1 MPPLDDLF
9 RAGTDPASR
18 LAATRR
24 LPRGGGCA
32 IPSADMPTLFLI
44 VLIDLVGFGLVIPLL
59 PFYAVWFGATAPEV
73 TWLLATYS
81 LMQLVAAPLWGRLS
95 DRVGRRPVLMASMIA
110 STAAYL
116 WLGAADALW
125 MLFAARALAG
135 ACAGNIAAAQ
145 AYIADITK
153 PEERAHGMGMIGAA
167 FGLGFIFGPALGGFL
182 AGNNPA
188 TANLQTPAWVAAGMS
203 FIALCGVLFVLRE
216 SHPPDRRGQA
226 QPQSRISLIL
236 EALRRPVLSRL
247 IAIFFLVIL
256 AFAAMESIFALWALR
271 QLDWGPEK
279 VGYVFA
285 YLGLLSA
292 IMQGGL
298 TRRLTKRYGEER
310 LLLCGL
316 VLLAI
321 GLVVVPF
328 SRELAALGGAFAVLA
343 IGLGLVQPALNSLI
357 SRRAGGG
364 EQGQVLGVTQSTG
377 SLARVIGPPL
387 AGYLFADLGHSSP
400 FLWGAAI
407 VAIAFLLALNLFRGF
422 GMPLVEAE
430 PPLGP
435 AR

>member
-1 MPPLDDLF
+1 VRVRDIK
-9 RAGTDPASR
+9 A
-18 LAATRR
+18 
-24 LPRGGGCA
+24 
-32 IPSADMPTLFLI
+32 ADMPTLFLI
-44 VLIDLVGFGLVIPLL
+44 VLIDLIGFGLVIPLL
-59 PFYAVWFGATAPEV
+59 PFYGVRFGATAPEV

-95 DRVGRRPVLMASMIA
+95 DRIGRRPVLVASMTA
-110 STAAYL
+110 SALAYI

-135 ACAGNIAAAQ
+135 AGAGNIAAAQ

-188 TANLQTPAWVAAGMS
+188 TANLATPAWLAAALS
-203 FIALCGVLFVLRE
+203 FAALCGVLFLLRE
-216 SHPPDRRGQA
+216 SLPPERRGLA
-226 QPQSRISLIL
+226 PPQGRIGLIRA
-236 EALRRPVLSRL
+236 ALRRPVLSRL
-247 IAIFFLVIL
+247 IVIFFLVIL

-271 QLDWGPEK
+271 QLDWGPER

-310 LLLCGL
+310 LLLGGL
-316 VLLAI
+316 VLLMI
-321 GLVVVPF
+321 GLVAVPF
-328 SRELAALGGAFAVLA
+328 ARTLAELAGAFAALA

-364 EQGQVLGVTQSTG
+364 EQGQVLGVTQSVG
-377 SLARVIGPPL
+377 SLARIVGPPA
-387 AGYLFADLGHSSP
+387 AGYLFADLGHGSP
-400 FLWGAAI
+400 FVGGAVI
-407 VAIAFLLALNLFRGF
+407 VALAFLLALNLFGGF
-422 GMPLVEAE
+422 GAAPLAETE

-435 AR
+435 AA

>member
-1 MPPLDDLF
+1 MP
-9 RAGTDPASR
+9 
-18 LAATRR
+18 
-24 LPRGGGCA
+24 
-32 IPSADMPTLFLI
+32 ILFLI
-44 VLIDLVGFGLVIPLL
+44 VLIDLIGFGLVIPLL
-59 PFYAVWFGATAPEV
+59 PFYGVRFGATAPEV

-95 DRVGRRPVLMASMIA
+95 DRLGRRPVLMASMAA
-110 STAAYL
+110 SALAYL
-116 WLGAADALW
+116 WLGVADALW

-188 TANLQTPAWVAAGMS
+188 TANLQSPAWVAAGLS
-203 FIALCGVLFVLRE
+203 LSALCGVLFVLRE
-216 SHPPDRRGQA
+216 SLTPERRGLA
-226 QPQSRISLIL
+226 PLPGRVSLIL
-236 EALRRPVLSRL
+236 GALRRPVLSRL

-292 IMQGGL
+292 FMQGGL

-310 LLLCGL
+310 LLLLGL

-321 GLVVVPF
+321 GLVIVPF
-328 SRELAALGGAFAVLA
+328 SRDLAVLGIAFAVLA
-343 IGLGLVQPALNSLI
+343 VGLGLTQPALNSLV
-357 SRRAGGG
+357 SRRAGEG
-364 EQGQVLGVTQSTG
+364 EQGQVLGVTQSIG
-377 SLARVIGPPL
+377 SLARVIGPAL

-400 FLWGAAI
+400 FLSGAVI
-407 VAIAFLLALNLFRGF
+407 VAIAFVLALNLFGGF
-422 GMPLVEAE
+422 GAAPVVEPE

>member
-1 MPPLDDLF
+1 
-9 RAGTDPASR
+9 
-18 LAATRR
+18 
-24 LPRGGGCA
+24 
-32 IPSADMPTLFLI
+32 MPTLFLI
-44 VLIDLVGFGLVIPLL
+44 VLIDLIGFGLVIPLL
-59 PFYAVWFGATAPEV
+59 PFYAVRFGATAPEV

-95 DRVGRRPVLMASMIA
+95 DRLGRRPVLMASMAA
-110 STAAYL
+110 SALAYL
-116 WLGAADALW
+116 WLGAANALW

-188 TANLQTPAWVAAGMS
+188 SANLATPAWLAAALSGV
-203 FIALCGVLFVLRE
+203 ALCGVLFVLRE
-216 SHPPDRRGQA
+216 SHPVERRGLA
-226 QPQSRISLIL
+226 PPQGRIGLIL
-236 EALRRPVLSRL
+236 GALRRPVLSRL
-247 IAIFFLVIL
+247 IVIFFLVIL

-271 QLDWGPEK
+271 QLDWGPER
-279 VGYVFA
+279 VGFVFA

-310 LLLCGL
+310 LLLGGL
-316 VLLAI
+316 VLLGV
-321 GLVVVPF
+321 GLVIVPF
-328 SRELAALGGAFAVLA
+328 ARGLAVLSGAFAALA

-357 SRRAGGG
+357 SRRAGRE
-364 EQGQVLGVTQSTG
+364 EQGQVLGVTQSVG
-377 SLARVIGPPL
+377 SLARVIGPPI
-387 AGYLFADLGHSSP
+387 AGYLFAGVGRGSP
-400 FLWGAAI
+400 FLGGAVV
-407 VAIAFLLALNLFRGF
+407 VALAFFLALNLFGGF
-422 GMPLVEAE
+422 GTAPLAEPE

-435 AR
+435 AA

>member
-1 MPPLDDLF
+1 
-9 RAGTDPASR
+9 
-18 LAATRR
+18 
-24 LPRGGGCA
+24 
-32 IPSADMPTLFLI
+32 MPTLFLI
-44 VLIDLVGFGLVIPLL
+44 ILIDLVGFGLVIPLL
-59 PFYAVWFGATAPEV
+59 PFYAVRFGATAPEV

-95 DRVGRRPVLMASMIA
+95 DRVGRRPVLMASTVA
-110 STAAYL
+110 AAAAYL

-188 TANLQTPAWVAAGMS
+188 TANLAAPAWVAAGMS
-203 FIALCGVLFVLRE
+203 FAAFCGVLFVLRE
-216 SHPPDRRGQA
+216 SHPRERRGQT
-226 QPQSRISLIL
+226 QPQSRMSLIL
-236 EALRRPVLSRL
+236 GALRRPVLSRL

-316 VLLAI
+316 AVLAI
-321 GLVVVPF
+321 GLVAVPF
-328 SRELAALGGAFAVLA
+328 SNQLAVLGGSFAALAV
-343 IGLGLVQPALNSLI
+343 GLGLVQPALNSLI
-357 SRRAGGG
+357 SRHAGGG

-400 FLWGAAI
+400 FLWGAVL
-407 VAIAFLLALNLFRGF
+407 VALAFVLAVNLFRGF
-422 GMPLVEAE
+422 GAPLVEAE

>member
-1 MPPLDDLF
+1 VRDIK
-9 RAGTDPASR
+9 
-18 LAATRR
+18 AAE
-24 LPRGGGCA
+24 
-32 IPSADMPTLFLI
+32 MPTLFLI
-44 VLIDLVGFGLVIPLL
+44 VLVDLIGFGLVIPLL
-59 PFYAVWFGATAPEV
+59 PFYGVRFGATAPVV

-95 DRVGRRPVLMASMIA
+95 DRIGRRPVLMASMTA
-110 STAAYL
+110 SALAYL
-116 WLGAADALW
+116 WLGAANDLW

-135 ACAGNIAAAQ
+135 AGAGNIAAAQ

-188 TANLQTPAWVAAGMS
+188 TANLAAPAWLAAALS
-203 FIALCGVLFVLRE
+203 FAALCGVLFLLRE
-216 SHPPDRRGQA
+216 SLPPERRGLA
-226 QPQSRISLIL
+226 PPQGRIGLIRG
-236 EALRRPVLSRL
+236 ALRRPVLSRL
-247 IAIFFLVIL
+247 IVIFFLVIL

-271 QLDWGPEK
+271 QLDWGPER

-310 LLLCGL
+310 LLLAGL
-316 VLLAI
+316 VLLMI
-321 GLVVVPF
+321 GLVAVPF
-328 SRELAALGGAFAVLA
+328 ARTLAELAGAFAALA

-364 EQGQVLGVTQSTG
+364 EQGQVLGVTQSVG
-377 SLARVIGPPL
+377 SLARIIGPPA
-387 AGYLFADLGHSSP
+387 AGYLFAGLGRGSP
-400 FLWGAAI
+400 FVGGAVI
-407 VAIAFLLALNLFRGF
+407 VALAFLLALNLFGGF
-422 GMPLVEAE
+422 GAAPLAETE

-435 AR
+435 AA

>member
-1 MPPLDDLF
+1 MRRVRDI
-9 RAGTDPASR
+9 TAS
-18 LAATRR
+18 
-24 LPRGGGCA
+24 
-32 IPSADMPTLFLI
+32 DMPILFLI
-44 VLIDLVGFGLVIPLL
+44 VLIDLIGFGLVIPLL
-59 PFYAVWFGATAPEV
+59 PFYAVRYGAAAPEV

-95 DRVGRRPVLMASMIA
+95 DRIGRRPVLMASMAA
-110 STAAYL
+110 SALAYV

-188 TANLQTPAWVAAGMS
+188 TANLETPAWVAAGLS
-203 FIALCGVLFVLRE
+203 FVALCGVLFVLRE
-216 SHPPDRRGQA
+216 SHPHERRGLA
-226 QPQSRISLIL
+226 QPQRRIGLIL
-236 EALRRPVLSRL
+236 GSLRRPVLSRL
-247 IAIFFLVIL
+247 IVIFFLVIL

-271 QLDWGPEK
+271 QLDWGPET

-298 TRRLTKRYGEER
+298 TRRLTKRYGEEK
-310 LLLCGL
+310 LLLAGL

-321 GLVVVPF
+321 GLVIVPF
-328 SRELAALGGAFAVLA
+328 ARGLAVLGGAFAALA

-357 SRRAGGG
+357 SRRAGDG
-364 EQGQVLGVTQSTG
+364 EQGQVLGVTQSVG

-387 AGYLFADLGHSSP
+387 AGYLFADLGRGSP
-400 FLWGAAI
+400 FLGGAVI
-407 VAIAFLLALNLFRGF
+407 VVLAFFLALNLFGGF
-422 GMPLVEAE
+422 GAAPLAEAE

-435 AR
+435 AG

>member
-1 MPPLDDLF
+1 MP
-9 RAGTDPASR
+9 
-18 LAATRR
+18 
-24 LPRGGGCA
+24 
-32 IPSADMPTLFLI
+32 ILFLI
-44 VLIDLVGFGLVIPLL
+44 VLIDLIGFGLVIPLL
-59 PFYAVWFGATAPEV
+59 PFYAVRYGGTAPEV

-95 DRVGRRPVLMASMIA
+95 DRIGRRPVLMASMAA
-110 STAAYL
+110 SALAYV

-188 TANLQTPAWVAAGMS
+188 TANLETPAWVAAGLS
-203 FIALCGVLFVLRE
+203 FVALCGVLFVLRE
-216 SHPPDRRGQA
+216 SHPHERRGLA
-226 QPQSRISLIL
+226 QPQRRIGLIL
-236 EALRRPVLSRL
+236 GSLRRPVLSRL
-247 IAIFFLVIL
+247 IVIFFLVIL

-271 QLDWGPEK
+271 QLDWGPET

-298 TRRLTKRYGEER
+298 TRRLTKRYGEEK
-310 LLLCGL
+310 LLLAGL

-321 GLVVVPF
+321 GLVIVPF
-328 SRELAALGGAFAVLA
+328 ARGLAVLGAAFAALA

-357 SRRAGGG
+357 SRRAGDG
-364 EQGQVLGVTQSTG
+364 EQGQVLGVTQSVG

-387 AGYLFADLGHSSP
+387 AGYLFADVGRGSP
-400 FLWGAAI
+400 FLGGAVI
-407 VAIAFLLALNLFRGF
+407 VVLAFFLALNLFGGF
-422 GMPLVEAE
+422 GAAPLAEAE

-435 AR
+435 AG

>member
-1 MPPLDDLF
+1 MP
-9 RAGTDPASR
+9 
-18 LAATRR
+18 
-24 LPRGGGCA
+24 
-32 IPSADMPTLFLI
+32 ILFLI

-59 PFYAVWFGATAPEV
+59 PFYAVRFGASAPEV

-81 LMQLVAAPLWGRLS
+81 LFQFVAAPIWGRLS
-95 DRVGRRPVLMASMIA
+95 DRIGRRPVLMASMLA
-110 STAAYL
+110 SALAYL
-116 WLGAADALW
+116 WLGAADAAW

-188 TANLQTPAWVAAGMS
+188 TADLAAPAWIAAGLS
-203 FIALCGVLFVLRE
+203 LTALLGVILVLRE
-216 SHPPDRRGQA
+216 SHPKERRGLA
-226 QPQSRISLIL
+226 APPGRIGLVVG
-236 EALRRPVLSRL
+236 ALRRPVLSRL
-247 IAIFFLVIL
+247 IEIFFLVIL

-292 IMQGGL
+292 LTQGGL
-298 TRRLTKRYGEER
+298 IRPLTKRYGEER

-328 SRELAALGGAFAVLA
+328 ARQLALLGGAFAALA
-343 IGLGLVQPALNSLI
+343 VGLGLTQPALNSLI

-364 EQGQVLGVTQSTG
+364 EQGEVLGVTQSVG
-377 SLARVIGPPL
+377 SLARIIGPPL
-387 AGYLFADLGHSSP
+387 AGYLFVDLGHSSP
-400 FLWGAAI
+400 FLCGAI
-407 VAIAFLLALNLFRGF
+407 TVAIAFILALNLFGGF
-422 GMPLVEAE
+422 GAAPIVE

>member
-1 MPPLDDLF
+1 MAILF
-9 RAGTDPASR
+9 
-18 LAATRR
+18 
-24 LPRGGGCA
+24 
-32 IPSADMPTLFLI
+32 FI
-44 VLIDLVGFGLVIPLL
+44 VLIDLIGFGLVIPLL
-59 PFYAVWFGATAPEV
+59 PFYAVRFGATAPEV

-95 DRVGRRPVLMASMIA
+95 DRIGRRPVLMASMLA
-110 STAAYL
+110 STIAYL
-116 WLGAADALW
+116 WLGAATDLW

-135 ACAGNIAAAQ
+135 AGAGNIAAAQ

-188 TANLQTPAWVAAGMS
+188 TANLVAPAWLAAGLS
-203 FIALCGVLFVLRE
+203 FLALCGVLFVLRE
-216 SHPPDRRGQA
+216 SHPLERRGQA
-226 QPQSRISLIL
+226 PPQSRISLIFA
-236 EALRRPVLSRL
+236 ALRRPVVSRL
-247 IAIFFLVIL
+247 IVIFFLVIL

-292 IMQGGL
+292 VMQGGL

-321 GLVVVPF
+321 GLVIVPF
-328 SRELAALGGAFAVLA
+328 ARDLTVLGVAFAVLA

-357 SRRAGGG
+357 SRRAGGS
-364 EQGQVLGVTQSTG
+364 EQGQVLGVTQSVG

-387 AGYLFADLGHSSP
+387 AGYLFADLSHSSP
-400 FLWGAAI
+400 FLWGAVL
-407 VAIAFLLALNLFRGF
+407 VAIAFVLALNLFGGF
-422 GMPLVEAE
+422 GAPLVEAE